1 MGTMVWTLFD
11 YIGEPSGSWPHVSSS
26 FGQFD
31 LAGFPKAQAHW
42 YRDRWLLRADDR
54 SASKP
59 FATGEESAVHIV
71 ESWEP
76 ATAIPPTKCT
86 VTKPGIKLNN
96 TNYADG
102 NGPRGAS
109 DAAECCSICAQIP
122 NCGHWSFHINTS
134 VPGKHCSWGTLTYCC
149 WLHQAGGEIG
159 NPSGGGA
166 NPVVDAAWTSGST
179 PPPWPLPAPVPSL
192 YKNMTVYSSA
202 DSVELLINGQSQGKK
217 KLPTQQHTV
226 GAPVVQSWAEW
237 DNVRWTSGNATAVA
251 RDANNEIVAVDTRLT
266 CGIAQSI
273 KLSLD
278 VPSQRTGTGTALLA
292 NGADAALVR
301 ATVVDSAGNVR
312 NTSPDAHSNR
322 T

>member
-1 MGTMVWTLFD
+1 
-11 YIGEPSGSWPHVSSS
+11 
-26 FGQFD
+26 
-31 LAGFPKAQAHW
+31 
-42 YRDRWLLRADDR
+42 
-54 SASKP
+54 
-59 FATGEESAVHIV
+59 
-71 ESWEP
+71 
-76 ATAIPPTKCT
+76 
-86 VTKPGIKLNN
+86 
-96 TNYADG
+96 
-102 NGPRGAS
+102 
-109 DAAECCSICAQIP
+109 
-122 NCGHWSFHINTS
+122 
-134 VPGKHCSWGTLTYCC
+134 
-149 WLHQAGGEIG
+149 
-159 NPSGGGA
+159 
-166 NPVVDAAWTSGST
+166 
-179 PPPWPLPAPVPSL
+179 
-192 YKNMTVYSSA
+192 MTVYSSA

>member
-59 FATGEESAVHIV
+59 FATGEESAVHTFC
-71 ESWEP
+71 SWEP

-109 DAAECCSICAQIP
+109 DAAECCSICARYQ
-122 NCGHWSFHINTS
+122 T
-134 VPGKHCSWGTLTYCC
+134 
-149 WLHQAGGEIG
+149 AGIG
-159 NPSGGGA
+159 LS
-166 NPVVDAAWTSGST
+166 TST
-179 PPPWPLPAPVPSL
+179 PVCQENTAAGVP
-192 YKNMTVYSSA
+192 
-202 DSVELLINGQSQGKK
+202 
-217 KLPTQQHTV
+217 
-226 GAPVVQSWAEW
+226 
-237 DNVRWTSGNATAVA
+237 
-251 RDANNEIVAVDTRLT
+251 
-266 CGIAQSI
+266 
-273 KLSLD
+273 
-278 VPSQRTGTGTALLA
+278 
-292 NGADAALVR
+292 
-301 ATVVDSAGNVR
+301 
-312 NTSPDAHSNR
+312 
-322 T
+322 